1 MLKDSIKFILK
12 NSIIFALVSLG
23 FSMIGALFP
32 ENEFT
37 LVIGNPLVVS
47 SVTYEHVLGHIF
59 WGAIIGLGT
68 LSIRYIILG
77 GSFAIFLDADHLLQ
91 FLDIELVS
99 RMSHSIPFAV
109 IVSIVFFVV
118 LRGKDIRICAVAFG
132 AVLSHIAFDIFLA
145 DVAFNSDTEFP
156 LFSPFTFETVSFQG
170 LDWVGMQIIGVTVV
184 AVASYFYKR
193 KEIRLKKQSY
203 ENLRIRFDSLN

>member
-32 ENEFT
+32 ESEFT
-37 LVIGNPLVVS
+37 FVIGNPLVVS

-59 WGAIIGLGT
+59 WGAVIGLGT

-109 IVSIVFFVV
+109 IVSIVFFVI

-145 DVAFNSDTEFP
+145 DVAFNSETKFP

-170 LDWVGMQIIGVTVV
+170 LDWLGIQIIGVTIV

-193 KEIRLKKQSY
+193 KEIGLKN
-203 ENLRIRFDSLN
+203 NLTKT

>member
-32 ENEFT
+32 ESEFT
-37 LVIGNPLVVS
+37 FVIGNPLIVS
-47 SVTYEHVLGHIF
+47 GITYEHVLGHIF

-118 LRGKDIRICAVAFG
+118 LRGKDIRMCVVAFG

-145 DVAFNSDTEFP
+145 DVALNSGTEFP

-170 LDWVGMQIIGVTVV
+170 LDWLGIQIIGVTVV
-184 AVASYFYKR
+184 AVVSYFYKR
-193 KEIRLKKQSY
+193 KEIRLKN
-203 ENLRIRFDSLN
+203 NLTKT

>member
-1 MLKDSIKFILK
+1 MKEILKFVLK
-12 NSIIFALVSLG
+12 NSIIFATVSFA
-23 FSMIGALFP
+23 FSMIGAFFP
-32 ENEFT
+32 ESEFT
-37 LVIGNPLVVS
+37 IVIGNPLVVS
-47 SVTYEHVLGHIF
+47 NVTYEHVLGHVF

-77 GSFAIFLDADHLLQ
+77 GSFAIFLDSDHLLQ

-109 IVSIVFFVV
+109 IVSIVFFVIT
-118 LRGKDIRICAVAFG
+118 RGKDIRVCVVAFG

-145 DVAFNSDTEFP
+145 DVAFNSDTKFP

-170 LDWVGMQIIGVTVV
+170 LDWLVIQIIGVSIV
-184 AVASYFYKR
+184 AAISYFHKR
-193 KEIRLKKQSY
+193 KDIKFKN
-203 ENLRIRFDSLN
+203 NLTKT

>member
-1 MLKDSIKFILK
+1 MKDSIKFILK
-12 NSIIFALVSLG
+12 NSIVFALVSFA
-23 FSMIGALFP
+23 FSMIGAFFP
-32 ENEFT
+32 ESEFT
-37 LVIGNPLVVS
+37 FVIGNPLVVS
-47 SVTYEHVLGHIF
+47 SVTYEHVLGHVF

-77 GSFAIFLDADHLLQ
+77 GSFAIFLDSDHLLQ

-109 IVSIVFFVV
+109 IVSIVFFVI

-145 DVAFNSDTEFP
+145 DVALNSGTEFP
-156 LFSPFTFETVSFQG
+156 LFSPFTFETVSLQG
-170 LDWVGMQIIGVTVV
+170 LDWLGIQIIGVSIV
-184 AVASYFYKR
+184 AIVSYFYKR
-193 KEIRLKKQSY
+193 KEIKLKN
-203 ENLRIRFDSLN
+203 NLTKT

>member
-32 ENEFT
+32 ESEFT
-37 LVIGNPLVVS
+37 FVIGNPLVVS

-59 WGAIIGLGT
+59 WGAVIGLGT
-68 LSIRYIILG
+68 LSVRYIILG

-109 IVSIVFFVV
+109 IVSIVFFVI

-145 DVAFNSDTEFP
+145 DVAFNSDTKFP

-170 LDWVGMQIIGVTVV
+170 LDWLGIQIIGVTIV

-193 KEIRLKKQSY
+193 KEVGLKN
-203 ENLRIRFDSLN
+203 NLTKT

>member
-32 ENEFT
+32 ESEFT
-37 LVIGNPLVVS
+37 FVIGNPLVVS
-47 SVTYEHVLGHIF
+47 GVTYEHVLGHIF

-118 LRGKDIRICAVAFG
+118 LRRKDIRICAVAFG

-170 LDWVGMQIIGVTVV
+170 LDWLGIQIIGVTIV

-193 KEIRLKKQSY
+193 KEIKVKN
-203 ENLRIRFDSLN
+203 NLTKT

>member
-32 ENEFT
+32 ESEFT
-37 LVIGNPLVVS
+37 FVIGNPLVVS

-109 IVSIVFFVV
+109 IVSIVFFVI

-145 DVAFNSDTEFP
+145 DVAFNSDTKFP

-170 LDWVGMQIIGVTVV
+170 LDWLGIQITGVTIV

-193 KEIRLKKQSY
+193 KEIGLKN
-203 ENLRIRFDSLN
+203 NLTKT